1 MGFYVGLDLG
11 QSSDYTALAIVQ
23 GVREMN
29 EEEPGKVKSSLHL
42 RHLERYPLRTPSTHI
57 ADAVAALMQS
67 EQLNGYEYD
76 PSRGH
81 TAKRKPQLFVDKT
94 GVGAGVTDLL
104 AAKGIQFTAV
114 TIHGGERVHKEGRAY
129 SVPKKDLIAA
139 LEVPFDTGT
148 LKVAEGLQLW
158 PTLKDE
164 LLNFRRKQNQKT
176 AHISYEHWREG
187 DHDDLV
193 LACAMACW
201 GAMSRRGLQAVRFV
215 R

>member
-11 QSSDYTALAIVQ
+11 QSADYSALAVIQ
-23 GVREMN
+23 GVREAG
-29 EEEPGKVKSSLHL
+29 EEGKIRSYLHL
-42 RHLERYPLRTPSTHI
+42 RHLERYPLRTPYTEI
-57 ADAVAALMQS
+57 AEAVATLMRS
-67 EQLNGYEYD
+67 EQLNGNEYD
-76 PSRGH
+76 PSRRR
-81 TAKRKPQLFVDKT
+81 TAKARTELFVDKT

-104 AAKGIQFTAV
+104 KAKGIQFTAI
-114 TIHGGERVHKEGRAY
+114 TIHGGEKVNNDKGTY
-129 SVPKKDLIAA
+129 NVPKKDLIAA

-158 PTLKDE
+158 RTLKEE

-176 AHISYEHWREG
+176 THISFEHWREG

-201 GAMSRRGLQAVRFV
+201 GAMSRRGLRALRVFR
-215 R
+215 